1 MVNILAY
8 QFVKKIDAVVYM
20 RVVNLVWGIDFPGS
34 EVSGRETF
42 GFSADLYCRWCG
54 VQGLF

>member
-8 QFVKKIDAVVYM
+8 QFVKKIDAVVYT

-42 GFSADLYCRWCG
+42 GFSADL
-54 VQGLF
+54 